1 MGNKMKQK
9 NPIKEFIFNIGWY
22 IKELIGDIGYY
33 LRVNFL
39 EICIILAILS
49 TLSLIIIAIKI

>member
-1 MGNKMKQK
+1 MKQK